1 MAKPGIVKK
10 ALGLP
15 LSLQILLALSSTPD
29 YYHPPLW
36 LGPQPIARA
45 R

>member
-15 LSLQILLALSSTPD
+15 LSLQILLALCGTPA
-29 YYHPPLW
+29 YYAFPLW
-36 LGPQPIARA
+36 LGPQPMPE
-45 R
+45 